1 MKTKNKKKNYIEL
14 PVKPMVE
21 PKGRVNGQLFQDLF
35 VNKVLDIDNGF
46 FVDLGAGTDGQKN
59 APIYLFSNTSL
70 LEDCRQWDGIAID
83 YDKEY
88 IDLAHK
94 QRKCTCVC
102 ADLTTTNINDILQ
115 EHRCPP
121 SVDYLSFDV
130 DNAQEHVLNELDFS
144 KYKFKIITYEHNLY
158 QGDIKHH
165 EMSRQKFI
173 EAGYKILCGNVV
185 LKNFGA
191 VEDWYVH
198 SEIFDEYKHLQCE
211 NISCVDIITNIN
223 KANTQILDLL

>member
-1 MKTKNKKKNYIEL
+1 M
-14 PVKPMVE
+14 
-21 PKGRVNGQLFQDLF
+21 
-35 VNKVLDIDNGF
+35 
-46 FVDLGAGTDGQKN
+46 
-59 APIYLFSNTSL
+59 
-70 LEDCRQWDGIAID
+70 
-83 YDKEY
+83 
-88 IDLAHK
+88 
-94 QRKCTCVC
+94 
-102 ADLTTTNINDILQ
+102 
-115 EHRCPP
+115 
-121 SVDYLSFDV
+121 
-130 DNAQEHVLNELDFS
+130 
-144 KYKFKIITYEHNLY
+144 Y

-165 EMSRQKFI
+165 EMSRQKFK